1 MMASAAVTLDCT
13 PLAPH
18 GTAGPF
24 DPAVSRRM
32 LAALPDCHIIGFADA
47 RHELLSELQEVKTRL
62 FDELDQ
68 FLKLDHKTD
77 FTSALG
83 AD

>member
-1 MMASAAVTLDCT
+1 MAAIAAPV
-13 PLAPH
+13 LAFLP
-18 GTAGPF
+18 GDENIV
-24 DPAVSRRM
+24 DPAASRRM

-77 FTSALG
+77 FTSGLG

>member
-1 MMASAAVTLDCT
+1 
-13 PLAPH
+13 
-18 GTAGPF
+18 
-24 DPAVSRRM
+24 M

-47 RHELLSELQEVKTRL
+47 RHELLSELQEVKTRM

-77 FTSALG
+77 FTSALE

>member
-1 MMASAAVTLDCT
+1 MAAIAAPV
-13 PLAPH
+13 LAFLP
-18 GTAGPF
+18 GDENIV
-24 DPAVSRRM
+24 DPAASRRM
-32 LAALPDCHIIGFADA
+32 LAALPDCQIIGIDDA

-83 AD
+83 VD